1 MNANRFSGVIA
12 AMFCNALRRPHHL
25 PGEKQLVSF
34 VLKLLN
40 RDLSTGVRLQMR
52 VELIVL
58 LHADFAGHACRD
70 TGTEF
75 LKVHTYPVEGE
86 AASAVGTFNFRQ
98 CWA

>member
-1 MNANRFSGVIA
+1 MGSFTWG
-12 AMFCNALRRPHHL
+12 
-25 PGEKQLVSF
+25 KQLISF

-40 RDLSTGVRLQMR
+40 RDLSTGVGLQVG

-58 LHADFAGHACRD
+58 FHDGFAGRASRD

-75 LKVHTYPVEGE
+75 LKVQTYPVEGE
-86 AASAVGTFNFRQ
+86 AASAMGTFNSRQ